1 MECTLNR
8 FTLLPTASD
17 AANFQAASGYTSCQ
31 LSPSGNS
38 GAAIGGESE
47 PVPVTCTD
55 FYCHVVGVGPIAWL
69 RAVQYTSLTWLSVS
83 GEVQTSPPM
92 RLYYYLCRSQRT
104 SLSMRNL
111 HHLLL
116 WLLKLKK
123 PASTIRLWL
132 TLWLGIALVSYV
144 TFKLS

>member
-83 GEVQTSPPM
+83 GEVQTSPPPCDYTITFAAHKGP
-92 RLYYYLCRSQRT
+92 RCLC
-104 SLSMRNL
+104 
-111 HHLLL
+111 
-116 WLLKLKK
+116 
-123 PASTIRLWL
+123 
-132 TLWLGIALVSYV
+132 GIFIIFSYDY
-144 TFKLS
+144 SN

>member
-83 GEVQTSPPM
+83 GEVQTSPHATILLPLPLTKDLAVYAESSSSSPM
-92 RLYYYLCRSQRT
+92 TTQTKKTCQYYPFVANVVVRNSVSKLC
-104 SLSMRNL
+104 
-111 HHLLL
+111 H
-116 WLLKLKK
+116 
-123 PASTIRLWL
+123 
-132 TLWLGIALVSYV
+132 V
-144 TFKLS
+144 